1 MSNLH
6 IQKYV
11 YIISGIIIGLFVG
24 IMIIIESPS
33 FYSTSTNDP
42 TTHNTPTAIVDVG
55 SKAPLFSQ
63 TNVIS
68 GSIIDISKHQ
78 GTPIV
83 INFWATWCEPCK
95 EELPHLEE
103 VHSRYTP
110 NNLLVIGVNNGE
122 DVNTV
127 KAFANEYK
135 ITFPIIIDANLTIQH
150 NYKIRGYPSTI
161 FVDKNGYIT
170 KMHVGMMSAQEILT
184 AVSNMIDY

>member
-33 FYSTSTNDP
+33 FYSTSTNAP